1 MQLRKRAAV
10 SLRQLQRLRRTL
22 RRPEHLSDYPLVT
35 SEKLR
40 FADTDRNGH
49 VSNAVFAVCCQNA
62 RMELLSDTERLAVP
76 PDARF
81 VLGRLDLEF
90 RREMHWPGTV
100 EVGTRVVRVGRC
112 SVNLAQ
118 ALFVG
123 TTCVAVARSRAIL
136 IATDTRRSTPL
147 SPELAGQLWAH
158 AAPPKGT
165 ASVTQLAHLALRRWT
180 APA

>member
-10 SLRQLQRLRRTL
+10 SLRHVQRLSRSL
-22 RRPEHLSDYPLVT
+22 QRPEHLSDYPLIT

-62 RMELLSDTERLAVP
+62 RMELLSDSERLAVP

-100 EVGTRVVRVGRC
+100 EVGTRVVKVGRC
-112 SVNLAQ
+112 SVDLAQ

-123 TTCVAVARSRAIL
+123 TTCVAVARSTAIL
-136 IATDTRRSTPL
+136 IATDTRRSAPL
-147 SPELAGQLWAH
+147 SPELAQQLLTY
-158 AAPPKGT
+158 AAAPKGT
-165 ASVTQLAHLALRRWT
+165 ASVTQLAHLALRRW
-180 APA
+180 AASA

>member
-1 MQLRKRAAV
+1 MQLRKRATV
-10 SLRQLQRLRRTL
+10 SLRQLQRLRRSL
-22 RRPEHLSDYPLVT
+22 RRPEPLSDYPLIT
-35 SEKLR
+35 TEKLR

-49 VSNAVFAVCCQNA
+49 ISNAVFAVCCQNA

-100 EVGTRVVRVGRC
+100 EVGTRVVRVGRS
-112 SVNLAQ
+112 SVDLAQ

-123 TTCVAVARSRAIL
+123 TACVAVARSTAVL
-136 IATDTRRSTPL
+136 MATDTRRSAPL
-147 SPELAGQLWAH
+147 STELAEQLWGYA
-158 AAPPKGT
+158 AAPQSGAT
-165 ASVTQLAHLALRRWT
+165 VTRLAHRALRRWT